1 MYAAGPLPWYLDG
14 ENRKH
19 SCHHFLD
26 TFGTHVLVSISFP
39 TFGMTELGQIS
50 FSSSL
55 SCWYPSDTNNMSLAY
70 ALWDEF
76 TFDLIRDQRY
86 NAEKTLKTLG
96 ENIAGRVVSFIKHK
110 SVSAIT
116 KSFSF
121 LTKLLISNIQLL
133 ICPRASTTSNMCHH
147 FISTAT
153 GKIQLLWLALR
164 LLQ

>member
-1 MYAAGPLPWYLDG
+1 MPQA
-14 ENRKH
+14 
-19 SCHHFLD
+19 HFLD
-26 TFGTHVLVSISFP
+26 TWMWRIGNTVAITFWTPMAAMFLSVSIFLL
-39 TFGMTELGQIS
+39 MEWHLGQMS
-50 FSSSL
+50 FSSPL

-70 ALWDEF
+70 ALWGQL

-96 ENIAGRVVSFIKHK
+96 ENIAGRVISIIKHR
-110 SVSAIT
+110 SVSSIT

-121 LTKLLISNIQLL
+121 FTKLLISNIQLL
-133 ICPRASTTSNMCHH
+133 ICPRASTTSNMYHH

-153 GKIQLLWLALR
+153 GKIQLLWLVLG